1 MKIDDRLEI
10 TVVVATLDSHD
21 NVADVYH
28 DWRDVMQDIER
39 HRFGFLV
46 MDLTTGLIA
55 SKFADFYETISDAMN
70 DYRRVSLINNLL
82 EQSKNGLTIIQLSE
96 MFNISE
102 NRVLKILAEFED

>member
-1 MKIDDRLEI
+1 MKINDKLEI
-10 TVVVATLDSHD
+10 IVVVATLDSHD
-21 NVADVYH
+21 NVADVYY

-82 EQSKNGLTIIQLSE
+82 EQSEKGLTIIQLSE

-102 NRVLKILAEFED
+102 NRVIKILEEFET